1 VLIFLALVVG
11 SSLMLFA
18 WRAQAVTENASM
30 GLLSRETFLL
40 VNSVL
45 MSVATLAVL
54 LGTLYPLIVDALQL
68 GKLSVGPPYFDVVFA
83 PLMVPVLFIMVP
95 GSLARWRQAQMKDL
109 LPQLVWPLVG
119 ALVFAVGL
127 SLWMG
132 RVSSGVLLGFAL
144 GGWVGSAGLIQMF
157 KRIHMPGRIGGSFWG
172 MQLAHLGLAIV
183 VVGITGVKSFE
194 IEKDVRMGVGDQV
207 TVDAYVF
214 KLVGMTQVQ
223 GPNYQA
229 TRAQVQVLRNGV
241 EFKTLYPEKRRYV
254 SSAMPM
260 TEAAIDSGVMQDLY
274 VSLGDALSG
283 PTPQWSMRV
292 YFKPF
297 VPWLW
302 AGVLVMVLGGFLA
315 ALDKRYRVSQSQK
328 GVVA

>member
-1 VLIFLALVVG
+1 
-11 SSLMLFA
+11 
-18 WRAQAVTENASM
+18 
-30 GLLSRETFLL
+30 
-40 VNSVL
+40 
-45 MSVATLAVL
+45 
-54 LGTLYPLIVDALQL
+54 
-68 GKLSVGPPYFDVVFA
+68 
-83 PLMVPVLFIMVP
+83 
-95 GSLARWRQAQMKDL
+95 
-109 LPQLVWPLVG
+109 
-119 ALVFAVGL
+119 
-127 SLWMG
+127 
-132 RVSSGVLLGFAL
+132 
-144 GGWVGSAGLIQMF
+144 
-157 KRIHMPGRIGGSFWG
+157 
-172 MQLAHLGLAIV
+172 
-183 VVGITGVKSFE
+183 
-194 IEKDVRMGVGDQV
+194 MGVGDQV

-315 ALDKRYRVSQSQK
+315 ALDKRYRVSPSQK

>member
-1 VLIFLALVVG
+1 
-11 SSLMLFA
+11 
-18 WRAQAVTENASM
+18 
-30 GLLSRETFLL
+30 
-40 VNSVL
+40 
-45 MSVATLAVL
+45 
-54 LGTLYPLIVDALQL
+54 
-68 GKLSVGPPYFDVVFA
+68 
-83 PLMVPVLFIMVP
+83 MVPVLFIMVP

-292 YFKPF
+292 YF
-297 VPWLW
+297 
-302 AGVLVMVLGGFLA
+302 
-315 ALDKRYRVSQSQK
+315 
-328 GVVA
+328 